1 MTGWGKTSN
10 NQVVSLRVFSDVLK
24 QVKLPIANNLC
35 TEGNFKIDGT
45 QICAGGDKGKLKPF
59 KFL

>member
-10 NQVVSLRVFSDVLK
+10 NQVGTLEVFSNVLK
-24 QVKLPIANNLC
+24 QVNLPIANNLC

-45 QICAGGDKGKLKPF
+45 QICAGGAKGKCYA
-59 KFL
+59 